1 MSALHLKVKS
11 ILIKK
16 IKIEQETIEKLK
28 TDLKNQSDEN
38 LSIIESKT
46 SKIEEIENNLT
57 QSISKYE
64 SFKETHDS
72 LLVKHSQELES
83 QHQILQNE
91 QKIIVEKN
99 LEIDNYKS

>member
-38 LSIIESKT
+38 LAIIESKT
-46 SKIEEIENNLT
+46 SKIEEIENNL
-57 QSISKYE
+57 
-64 SFKETHDS
+64 
-72 LLVKHSQELES
+72 
-83 QHQILQNE
+83 N
-91 QKIIVEKN
+91 
-99 LEIDNYKS
+99 